1 MWKELKELRSQQETV
16 KDMVQLVLNHVRRI
30 EQSLSQPLPPSIHN
44 DHSNWEYMYPF
55 MPPTTPL
62 ASQHV
67 PTSSQPELPPIVPP
81 FQPEFPPTTPVSQ
94 QQLPPLMPTT
104 PVASQH
110 VLSPSTLIAQHPQQ
124 QSSRQGTS
132 PWVCP
137 LQQPVEAPA
146 PKSSA
151 SVPSHDLHFT
161 PSFLAS
167 IRARSCS
174 RQNFAVNLVRSLVTV
189 NERKVSNVAGVLGK
203 KKLDPKRIV
212 RIKEATFQTYPLEAG
227 ETIVGA
233 WALCIKSIDE
243 SCRRLN
249 RIPKGKEN

>member
-67 PTSSQPELPPIVPP
+67 PTSSQPELSPIVPP

-104 PVASQH
+104 PVAPQH

-137 LQQPVEAPA
+137 LQPVEAPA
-146 PKSSA
+146 SESSA
-151 SVPSHDLHFT
+151 SVPYMTCTSPQVFW
-161 PSFLAS
+161 
-167 IRARSCS
+167 
-174 RQNFAVNLVRSLVTV
+174 LVL
-189 NERKVSNVAGVLGK
+189 EPEAALGK
-203 KKLDPKRIV
+203 TLLS
-212 RIKEATFQTYPLEAG
+212 TWCGHYSQ
-227 ETIVGA
+227 
-233 WALCIKSIDE
+233 
-243 SCRRLN
+243 
-249 RIPKGKEN
+249 

>member
-1 MWKELKELRSQQETV
+1 
-16 KDMVQLVLNHVRRI
+16 MVQLVLNHVRRI
-30 EQSLSQPLPPSIHN
+30 EQSLSQSLPPSIHN
-44 DHSNWEYMYPF
+44 DHSNWEYTYPF

-67 PTSSQPELPPIVPP
+67 PTSSQPELPPTMPPFQPELPPIVPP

-104 PVASQH
+104 PVAPQH

-124 QSSRQGTS
+124 QSSHQGTS
-132 PWVCP
+132 PCVCP
-137 LQQPVEAPA
+137 LQPVEAPA
-146 PKSSA
+146 PESSA

-174 RQNFAVNLVRSLVTV
+174 RQNFAVNLVRSLFTV